1 MNKRT
6 RVLVVD
12 DESIIRESLR
22 DWLTGAGYE
31 ILTAGSGE
39 EALRLVRQKSV
50 KIMLADLIMPGMD
63 GIELMK
69 EARKIVPTIS
79 TVIITA
85 HATVQTAITAMR
97 EGAHDYIEKPF
108 CPERVEL
115 LLKSLLERQE
125 LIEENVSLR
134 KRLEARRRAVDAIGG
149 WRQIC
154 FSENITADRA
164 RFLEAYSLQRD
175 LAGPFVAS

>member
-39 EALRLVRQKSV
+39 EALRLVKQKSV

-79 TVIITA
+79 TVIIT
-85 HATVQTAITAMR
+85 
-97 EGAHDYIEKPF
+97 
-108 CPERVEL
+108 
-115 LLKSLLERQE
+115 
-125 LIEENVSLR
+125 
-134 KRLEARRRAVDAIGG
+134 
-149 WRQIC
+149 
-154 FSENITADRA
+154 
-164 RFLEAYSLQRD
+164 
-175 LAGPFVAS
+175 